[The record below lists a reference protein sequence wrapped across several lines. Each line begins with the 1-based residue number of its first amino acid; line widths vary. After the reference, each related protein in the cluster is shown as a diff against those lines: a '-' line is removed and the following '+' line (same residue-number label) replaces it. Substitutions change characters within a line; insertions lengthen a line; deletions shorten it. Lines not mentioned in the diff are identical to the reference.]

1 MREKLRSARGET
13 LVEILCAILIGALSV
28 ALLFSTV
35 MVSIRMDQSAKAA
48 DESLAADLRNAERR
62 ETGDSVSLPGAK
74 VTVRNTADLD
84 EDRYKAKPSVT
95 FYGGDNAISYA
106 LEPAPTPGGTP

>member
-35 MVSIRMDQSAKAA
+35 MVSIRMDRSAEEADKSFITDLSKA
-48 DESLAADLRNAERR
+48 EGRTV
-62 ETGDSVSLPGAK
+62 ETTGGK
-74 VTVRNTADLD
+74 VTVWNTADPD
-84 EDRYKAKPSVT
+84 VEINKAKPSVI
-95 FYGGDNAISYA
+95 FYGGDNAISYV
-106 LEPAPTPGGTP
+106 LEPKLAPGGTP